1 VVLPDELSL
10 IFHGCGGSS
19 EKNTQSSVKF
29 MVRLN
34 MNTGGLDGPYLQSG
48 RVNDR
53 SSIIQEKPLP
63 KGAIRIADL
72 GYFSLENLSSLNT
85 KGVYWLSMI
94 FSQCIVIDKNDKKW
108 DLVELLS
115 EYCKDKLD
123 IEIFLGFS

>member
-1 VVLPDELSL
+1 
-10 IFHGCGGSS
+10 
-19 EKNTQSSVKF
+19 
-29 MVRLN
+29 

-63 KGAIRIADL
+63 KGALRIADL